1 MERNATFTPSDNAL
15 SISRTPLVN
24 CGQFGEHPRVKR
36 SLGNLVGISVGFTIA
51 KSQTSLFIEIK
62 VPLGGTGI
70 LLIHVLF

>member
-1 MERNATFTPSDNAL
+1 MNATFTPSDNAL

-51 KSQTSLFIEIK
+51 KSQTNLFIEIE
-62 VPLGGTGI
+62 VGGTGI
-70 LLIHVLF
+70 LLIHIFL